1 MKATSNF
8 KILQFVFIL
17 CMFPGFY
24 STNLAQNDGSGN
36 FKSFKGIVIDA
47 ATNEPLVFAT
57 LAVEGTNIA
66 TVTNSEGEFIL
77 KVPES
82 SAENDLS
89 VSFIGYDRKKLPLT
103 SLKADANKLA
113 LKPISVNLVEVSVFP
128 TDPNLLIKAIM
139 GRRNENY
146 MDQSM
151 RNIAFYRETIKK
163 GWNYVSLTEAVVDIY
178 KQSYSSGRADQ
189 VSLLIGRK
197 STDYDK
203 VDTLVF
209 KLQGGPLAALMLDIM
224 KEPYTLFYEENIE
237 EYQFQ
242 INKVTRLDDRLLY
255 VISFQQKPVEGEP
268 WFYGDLYVDT
278 ENLAITS
285 ASFNLNLDN
294 KEAAARMFIRKK
306 PKGAKVYPTKATY
319 MVNYREKDGHW
330 YFAYSRGQVDFKI
343 NWRKKLFNSNY
354 YTTMELA
361 VTDRINTENGSFKA
375 SDKLKMNV
383 IMEDAVQGFANEDFW
398 GDYNVIEPEQPIE
411 NAIKRIQKQ
420 LKEN

>member
-1 MKATSNF
+1 
-8 KILQFVFIL
+8 
-17 CMFPGFY
+17 MFPGFF
-24 STNLAQNDGSGN
+24 STNLAQNDGMGN
-36 FKSFKGIVIDA
+36 FKSFKGIVSDA

-57 LAVEGTNIA
+57 LAVDGTDIA

-77 KVPES
+77 KVPE
-82 SAENDLS
+82 AFIGNNLS
-89 VSFIGYDRKKLPLT
+89 VSFIGYDRKKIPLT
-103 SLKADANKLA
+103 ALKSDGNKLS
-113 LKPISVNLVEVSVFP
+113 LQPISVNLVEVSVFP
-128 TDPNLLIKAIM
+128 SDPNLLIKAIM
-139 GRRNENY
+139 GRRNDNY
-146 MDQSM
+146 MDQPK

-178 KQSYSSGRADQ
+178 KQPYSSVKPDQ

-237 EYQFQ
+237 QYQFQ

-255 VISFQQKPVEGEP
+255 VISFEQKPVDGDP

-278 ENLAITS
+278 ENLAITL

-294 KEAAARMFIRKK
+294 KEAASRMFIRKK
-306 PKGAKVYPTKATY
+306 PMGAKVYPTKATY
-319 MVNYREKDGHW
+319 MVNYREIDGHW

-361 VTDRINTENGSFKA
+361 VTDRINTDNGAFKA
-375 SDKLKMNV
+375 SDRLKMNV
-383 IMEDAVQGFANEDFW
+383 IMEDAVQGFANDDFW

-420 LKEN
+420 LKDN

>member
-1 MKATSNF
+1 MKATSDF
-8 KILQFVFIL
+8 KILPFVFIFSL
-17 CMFPGFY
+17 FFGF
-24 STNLAQNDGSGN
+24 SVTNLAQNESPDH
-36 FKSFKGIVIDA
+36 FRSFKGSVIDSV
-47 ATNEPLVFAT
+47 TNDPLVFAT
-57 LAVEGTNIA
+57 LAVDGTNIA

-77 KVPES
+77 KVPEFS
-82 SAENDLS
+82 IENDLS
-89 VSFIGYDRKKLPLT
+89 VSFIGYEKKKLILT
-103 SLKADANKLA
+103 SLKPDGNKLK

-178 KQSYSSGRADQ
+178 KQPYSSSRSDQ

-224 KEPYTLFYEENIE
+224 KEPYTLFYEGNIDQ
-237 EYQFQ
+237 YQFQ
-242 INKVTRLDDRLLY
+242 IAKVTRLDDRLLY
-255 VISFQQKPVEGEP
+255 VISFGQKSGDGDP
-268 WFYGDLYVDT
+268 WFYGQLYVDT

-285 ASFNLNLDN
+285 ASFSLNLDN

-306 PKGAKVYPTKATY
+306 PMGAKVYPTKATY

-361 VTDRINTENGSFKA
+361 VTDKINTENGAFKA
-375 SDKLKMNV
+375 SDRLKMNV
-383 IMEDAVQGFANEDFW
+383 IMEDAVQGFANDDFW

-411 NAIKRIQKQ
+411 NTIKRIQKQ
-420 LKEN
+420 LKDS

>member
-8 KILQFVFIL
+8 RILQFVFIL
-17 CMFPGFY
+17 CMFPGFF

-47 ATNEPLVFAT
+47 ATNEALVFAT
-57 LAVEGTNIA
+57 LAVDGTNIA

-77 KVPES
+77 KVPE
-82 SAENDLS
+82 AFAGNDLS

-103 SLKADANKLA
+103 SLKPDANKLA

-146 MDQSM
+146 MDQPM

-163 GWNYVSLTEAVVDIY
+163 GWNYVSLTEAVIDIY
-178 KQSYSSGRADQ
+178 KQPYSSGRPDQ

-197 STDYDK
+197 NTDYDK

-237 EYQFQ
+237 QYQFQ

-255 VISFQQKPVEGEP
+255 VISFEQKPVDGDP

-306 PKGAKVYPTKATY
+306 PMGAKVYPTKATY
-319 MVNYREKDGHW
+319 MVNYREKNGNW

-361 VTDRINTENGSFKA
+361 VTDRINTDNGAFKA
-375 SDKLKMNV
+375 SDRLKMNV
-383 IMEDAVQGFANEDFW
+383 IMEDAVQGFANDDFW

-420 LKEN
+420 LKDN